1 MNRLKFLATFFTGLF
16 AAAQTRITPNN
27 LKVNEPATVPP
38 DINLWGAT
46 GDSFFTRIVIGP
58 GFIIRKNNGKTEL
71 VAVNNTVTQIPLTRQ
86 SETAYIGIPLNTNP
100 IVYYNGLFQTP
111 GVDYIQLGNTVT
123 FVSNIE
129 PTAVIT
135 AVVIGG

>member
-1 MNRLKFLATFFTGLF
+1 MSRLKFLATFFTGLF

-27 LKVNEPATVPP
+27 LNVNEPATVPP

-58 GFIIRKNNGKTEL
+58 GFSVRKNNGKTEL
-71 VAVNNTVTQIPLTRQ
+71 VAVNNSLTQIPLTRQ
-86 SETAYIGIPLNTNP
+86 SETSYTGIPLNTNSL
-100 IVYYNGLFQTP
+100 IYYNGLFQTP
-111 GVDYIQLGNTVT
+111 DVDYTSTGNAVT